1 MVIRIIYRKSLQS
14 QNTSK
19 KKKVSSNVDEDISG
33 NFIFLIFF
41 MKGFYTKKARSSN
54 IDATNRIK

>member
-14 QNTSK
+14 QKTSK
-19 KKKVSSNVDEDISG
+19 KKKVSSNVDEDIRG

-41 MKGFYTKKARSSN
+41 MKRFYTKKHAVV
-54 IDATNRIK
+54 I